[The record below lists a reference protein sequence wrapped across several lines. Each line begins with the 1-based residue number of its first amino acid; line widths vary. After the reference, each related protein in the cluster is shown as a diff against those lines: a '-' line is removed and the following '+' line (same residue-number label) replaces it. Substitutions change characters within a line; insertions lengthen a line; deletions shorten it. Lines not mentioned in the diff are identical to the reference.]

1 MAAERTAAGTQP
13 RESASSPTGT
23 VTFLFTDIAGST
35 QLLRRN
41 PEGYAAALAVH
52 QRLLRA
58 AFEAHGGREVDTQ
71 GDSFF
76 VAFPT
81 AGQAVAA
88 AADAQ
93 RFLAAHQW
101 PAGLRV
107 QVRMGLHTGDATAVG
122 DRYVGLSVHH
132 AARIAAAA
140 AGGQVL
146 VSAAVAALLSEQM
159 PAGLT
164 VHDVGEHRL
173 KDFPEPAT
181 LYQLDVA
188 GLPTN
193 YPPPRTAAPV
203 PRRAAEARPA
213 GMARR
218 RSLPAPRNRL
228 IGRADDLATLVE
240 LLRTQ
245 RIVTVTGP
253 GGAGKSTLALAV
265 ARDLASV
272 DGRDVDVVFAELASA
287 SDQDAVLRAV
297 ADAAG
302 IQGAGAIDLASLAAT
317 LGPRPALVLLDNCE
331 HVLDAA
337 AALVDAVLDAGTR
350 VRVLATSR
358 EPLGVDGEAVHRL
371 GSLGAESAEL
381 FVVRAEA
388 AAGRGV
394 VSVDD
399 PAVVEL
405 CRRLDGLPLAIELAA
420 AQLRHL
426 SMAELAERL
435 DDRLTL
441 LVGGRPR
448 GGVRHSTLSA
458 TVEWSHQLL
467 SPRSRDLYARLG
479 VFPGG
484 FDLAAVE
491 SLTPDADRRDVPN
504 LLGDL
509 VAKSMVVHDPDRGR
523 YSLLE
528 TLRLFAAERLDEAGL
543 SAEMLERLRR
553 HAIARA
559 TAEPRARTWLSTLTA
574 ACSRDDLDNVRL
586 AFFASLDSGD
596 LAGAVDLALGISTL
610 WRNAVSYAEGRRWA
624 GLLLER
630 DLAPGDRL
638 WALVLEADVGLG
650 SGDPRLMNTAAAEAV
665 RLAAAVDDPAGAA
678 VAGIY
683 GSLADLIID
692 PRRAVEL
699 LEEARDGARTA
710 GEPGLERL
718 ARAFRVVALRYCGR
732 PSGLDA
738 EVETL
743 IDARPH
749 GGYDRYLAI
758 WAGFVVALA
767 DRDGPRMRRLMG
779 IQWADVRASG
789 QPENWLI
796 TFCDALAL
804 IGEGAEYLPEL
815 RLARRRAEDEGR
827 RADADC
833 VLALAYAA
841 ACHDDWERSAELL
854 GAIQGALFHDTASF
868 IHHAMLRDQVVRPRL
883 APEVFAAAGARGVDL
898 DLTAVLDDAG
908 L

>member
-1 MAAERTAAGTQP
+1 
-13 RESASSPTGT
+13 
-23 VTFLFTDIAGST
+23 
-35 QLLRRN
+35 
-41 PEGYAAALAVH
+41 
-52 QRLLRA
+52 
-58 AFEAHGGREVDTQ
+58 
-71 GDSFF
+71 
-76 VAFPT
+76 
-81 AGQAVAA
+81 
-88 AADAQ
+88 
-93 RFLAAHQW
+93 
-101 PAGLRV
+101 
-107 QVRMGLHTGDATAVG
+107 
-122 DRYVGLSVHH
+122 
-132 AARIAAAA
+132 
-140 AGGQVL
+140 VL
-146 VSAAVAALLSEQM
+146 VSAAVAALLSDQV
-159 PAGLT
+159 PTGVT

-173 KDFPEPAT
+173 KDFPEPEK

-188 GLPTN
+188 GLPR
-193 YPPPRTAAPV
+193 YQPAPV
-203 PRRAAEARPA
+203 PRQAAEAHPA
-213 GMARR
+213 QR
-218 RSLPAPRNRL
+218 RSLPAPRSRL

-240 LLRTQ
+240 LLRAN
-245 RIVTVTGP
+245 RVVTVTGP

-265 ARDLASV
+265 ARELAAGK
-272 DGRDVDVVFAELASA
+272 GRDADVVFAELASA
-287 SDQDAVLRAV
+287 SDRDAVLRAV

-317 LGPRPALVLLDNCE
+317 LGPRPALLLLDNCE

-337 AALVDAVLDAGTR
+337 AALVDAVLDAGAR

-358 EPLGVDGEAVHRL
+358 EPLGVDGEVVHRL

-426 SMAELAERL
+426 SMAELTERL

-467 SPRSRDLYARLG
+467 SATSRDLFARLG

-509 VAKSMVVHDPDRGR
+509 VAKSMVVHDPERGR

-543 SAEMLERLRR
+543 RAETLERLRR
-553 HAIARA
+553 HTIARA

-574 ACSRDDLDNVRL
+574 ARSRDDLDNVRL
-586 AFFASLDSGD
+586 AFFASLDGGD

-610 WRNAVSYAEGRRWA
+610 WRNAVSYAEGRRWV

-678 VAGIY
+678 VAAIY
-683 GSLADLIID
+683 GSMADLIID
-692 PRRAVEL
+692 PRRAVEQ
-699 LEEARDGARTA
+699 LEEARDGARAA

-738 EVETL
+738 EVEAL
-743 IDARPH
+743 VDARPH
-749 GGYDRYLAI
+749 GGYDRYLAV
-758 WAGFVVALA
+758 WAGYVVALA
-767 DRDGPRMRRLMG
+767 DRDGPRMRTLMD
-779 IQWADVRASG
+779 IQLADVRATG
-789 QPENWLI
+789 QPVNWLI

-841 ACHDDWERSAELL
+841 ACHDDWERAAELL
-854 GAIQGALFHDTASF
+854 GAIEGALFHDTASF

-883 APEVFAAAGARGVDL
+883 ARGVFAAAAARGVEL
-898 DLTAVLDDAG
+898 DLTAVLDEAG

>member
-13 RESASSPTGT
+13 RESASPPTGT

-107 QVRMGLHTGDATAVG
+107 QVRMGLHAGEATAVG
-122 DRYVGLSVHH
+122 DGYVGLSVHH

-146 VSAAVAALLSEQM
+146 VSAAVAALLSDQV

-181 LYQLDVA
+181 LYQLDIA

-203 PRRAAEARPA
+203 PRRAAEDRPPA
-213 GMARR
+213 GR

-240 LLRTQ
+240 LLQAQ

-265 ARDLASV
+265 ARDLAAGE
-272 DGRDVDVVFAELASA
+272 GRDADVVFAELASA
-287 SDQDAVLRAV
+287 SDHDAVLRAV

-302 IQGAGAIDLASLAAT
+302 IQGVGAIDLASLAAT

-358 EPLGVDGEAVHRL
+358 EPLGVDGEVVHRL

-467 SPRSRDLYARLG
+467 SPRSRDLFARLG

-509 VAKSMVVHDPDRGR
+509 VAKSMVVHDPERGR

-528 TLRLFAAERLDEAGL
+528 TLRLFAAERLDEAGWR
-543 SAEMLERLRR
+543 AETLERLRR

-630 DLAPGDRL
+630 VLAPGDRL

-665 RLAAAVDDPAGAA
+665 RLAAAVDDPSGAA

-738 EVETL
+738 EVAAL
-743 IDARPH
+743 VDARPH

-767 DRDGPRMRRLMG
+767 DRDGPRMRRLMDT
-779 IQWADVRASG
+779 QLADVRASG

-883 APEVFAAAGARGVDL
+883 APEAFAAAGARGGDL
-898 DLTAVLDDAG
+898 DLTAVLDEAG

>member
-1 MAAERTAAGTQP
+1 MAAERTATGTQP
-13 RESASSPTGT
+13 RGSASPPTGT

-41 PEGYAAALAVH
+41 PEGYAAALAAH

-81 AGQAVAA
+81 AGQAVTA

-93 RFLAAHQW
+93 RFLAAHEW
-101 PAGLRV
+101 PDGLRV
-107 QVRMGLHTGDATAVG
+107 QVRMGLHSGEATAVG
-122 DRYVGLSVHH
+122 DGYVGLSVHH

-146 VSAAVAALLSEQM
+146 VSASVAALLSDQM

-164 VHDVGEHRL
+164 VHDLGEHRL

-181 LYQLDVA
+181 LYQLDIA

-193 YPPPRTAAPV
+193 YPPPQTAAPL

-213 GMARR
+213 QRP
-218 RSLPAPRNRL
+218 SLPAPRNRL

-240 LLRTQ
+240 LLRAQ

-265 ARDLASV
+265 ARDLAAE
-272 DGRDVDVVFAELASA
+272 DGRDADVVFAELASA
-287 SDQDAVLRAV
+287 SDRDAVLRAV

-302 IQGAGAIDLASLAAT
+302 IQGAGAIDWASLAAT
-317 LGPRPALVLLDNCE
+317 LGPRAALVLLDNCE

-337 AALVDAVLDAGTR
+337 AALVDAVLDAGTQ

-358 EPLGVDGEAVHRL
+358 EPLGVDGEVIHRL

-381 FVVRAEA
+381 FVARAEA

-426 SMAELAERL
+426 SMAELTERL

-467 SPRSRDLYARLG
+467 SPRSRDLFARLG

-484 FDLAAVE
+484 FDLPAVE
-491 SLTPDADRRDVPN
+491 SLTPDRRDVPN

-509 VAKSMVVHDPDRGR
+509 VAKSMVVHDPERGR

-528 TLRLFAAERLDEAGL
+528 TLRLFAAERLDEAGVR
-543 SAEMLERLRR
+543 AETLERLRR

-559 TAEPRARTWLSTLTA
+559 TAETRARTWLSTLTA
-574 ACSRDDLDNVRL
+574 ARSRDDLDNVRL

-596 LAGAVDLALGISTL
+596 LAGAVDVALGISTL
-610 WRNAVSYAEGRRWA
+610 WRNAVSYAEGRRWV

-665 RLAAAVDDPAGAA
+665 RLAAAVDDPAGGVVAA
-678 VAGIY
+678 IY

-692 PRRAVEL
+692 PRRAVER
-699 LEEARDGARTA
+699 LEKARDGARTA

-732 PSGLDA
+732 PAGLDA
-738 EVETL
+738 EVEAL
-743 IDARPH
+743 VDARPY

-758 WAGFVVALA
+758 WAGYVVALA
-767 DRDGPRMRRLMG
+767 DRDGPRMRTLMD
-779 IQWADVRASG
+779 IQLADVRATG

-841 ACHDDWERSAELL
+841 ACHDDWERAAELL
-854 GAIQGALFHDTASF
+854 GAIEGALFHDTASF

-883 APEVFAAAGARGVDL
+883 DAEVFAAAAARGL
-898 DLTAVLDDAG
+898 DLEVTAVLDDAG